1 MEPIC
6 ERVSVGDG
14 VVDTWFISG
23 VDPKPIGIG
32 FALDV
37 EPSFVESEFMPEYEA
52 AFGFE
57 RAEDSMDDQPV
68 PELSNRDKA
77 LLQLAL
83 VDILLI
89 CQIVET

>member
-1 MEPIC
+1 MLN
-6 ERVSVGDG
+6 RLLS
-14 VVDTWFISG
+14 SQ
-23 VDPKPIGIG
+23 
-32 FALDV
+32 
-37 EPSFVESEFMPEYEA
+37 SS
-52 AFGFE
+52 FGFE
-57 RAEDSMDDQPV
+57 HAEDSTDDQPV